1 MVSSGR
7 LLNKIAEVNMDFPVE
22 KLFGGTMMTDEPGW
36 SANLQ
41 VRPSV

>member
-22 KLFGGTMMTDEPGW
+22 KLFGGTIRYRRGEQNKDGAQ
-36 SANLQ
+36 AN
-41 VRPSV
+41 